1 MSKNGELPLT
11 PPRKK
16 TVETGARHARPVAG
30 IKFSRESAQN
40 TYFSP
45 QKTVHMKRFSFAVF
59 CLAVFASA
67 AIAQQNITLE
77 DIWQRGTFNTR
88 ALPGFNFLKD
98 GRHFTRLEQGK
109 INQYDI
115 STGNMVQTILDV
127 SVLSGEAGFTG
138 AIESYEFSPD
148 EQKIL
153 ITNEVESIYRYS
165 SRAKA
170 TVYDRNTQKLTPIFG
185 LKKVMYPEFNPQGT
199 AVAFVH
205 GNNLYYQDLRTGKV
219 IQVTKDGRIN
229 AIINGAT
236 DWVYEEE
243 FTLAKGYQWSPDGR
257 RIAFLRFD
265 ESAVREFTMTNYR
278 NELYPQYETF
288 KYPKVGEANSVV
300 QVFIHDVKSR
310 KNRKVETGAE
320 ADSYIPRIKWTA
332 DPEKL
337 CVYHLNRHQNDLRL
351 LLADARSGKTSL
363 LLRETN
369 EYYLDENLM
378 DDLFFFKD
386 GKQFLRS
393 SEKDGFRHLY
403 LHDMSGAE
411 LRQITQGNWEVTQV
425 YGVDEARQLVFYQA
439 AKRSPIEREVYSMS
453 IEGKR
458 EQRLAAQNG
467 WNSAQFSSTF
477 DYYVVTH
484 SSANTPPSFAVFDRE
499 ARLVRPIEDNAGL
512 RKKQEEFGVSELEFF
527 DFQTGEGVSLN
538 GWMIKPRKFN
548 PGVRHPV
555 LMFVYGGPGSQQ
567 VTNAWKGT
575 NYWWFQMLAQQGFIV
590 ACVDNR
596 GTGGRGEQFKK
607 MTYQQLGKYET
618 IDQIEAAKYLGALPY
633 IDPARIGIFGWSYGG
648 YMSSLCILKGAD
660 VFKAAIAVAPVTN
673 WRWYDTVYTERFM
686 RTDKENPSGY
696 EDNSPVN
703 FADRLRGKYL
713 LVHGMSDDNVHFQ
726 HTAEM
731 ARALIDA
738 NKQFE
743 TYFYPNRNHGIF
755 GGNTRL
761 HLYTKM
767 TQFLQSNL

>member
-1 MSKNGELPLT
+1 
-11 PPRKK
+11 
-16 TVETGARHARPVAG
+16 
-30 IKFSRESAQN
+30 
-40 TYFSP
+40 
-45 QKTVHMKRFSFAVF
+45 MKRLSFVAF
-59 CLAVFASA
+59 CLAVFATT
-67 AIAQQNITLE
+67 AIAQQNIALE

-88 ALPGFNFLKD
+88 SLPGFNFLKD

-115 STGNMVQTILDV
+115 STGNMVQTVLDV
-127 SVLSGEAGFTG
+127 SVLSGEAGFAG

-165 SRAKA
+165 FRAKA

-185 LKKVMYPEFNPQGT
+185 LRKVMYPEFNPQGT

-219 IQVTKDGRIN
+219 IQVTKDGRMN

-411 LRQITQGNWEVTQV
+411 IRQVTQGNWEVTQV

-458 EQRLAAQNG
+458 EQRLAGQNG

-713 LVHGMSDDNVHFQ
+713 LVHGMADDNVHFQ